1 MKKWIIKLVS
11 LLLVIILA
19 PTIFVVS
26 VENIPNQYDKTYLAE
41 MLDKYEM
48 LKSKKNKKVIFVGGS
63 ALPFGL
69 RSDLLEKT
77 TENYEF
83 VNFGLYATIGT
94 KYMMDVSKCN
104 IAKGDVVVLTP
115 ELNAQTYSL
124 YFNPDAVLE
133 ACDGWSSMYGNLS
146 ISDRMQLMYNY
157 PGFAKR
163 KIGYKSGNNKPDP
176 IGIYRHDSFNAYGEI
191 SVERKQNTMP
201 NGYDSTTLIEFKNE
215 LFNQEFIDYVND
227 YNKYIEKKGA
237 KLYFAFTPLNE
248 KALTASSKKRVE
260 FQNQLSKLLNCD
272 LLFGVEDGVMDYRYF
287 YDTNF
292 HLNTAGAIAYTSK
305 VKDFL
310 TSKIEDLNSVGTI
323 DVPNP
328 PKIEEGEIDPPIP
341 VDPVPF
347 DKYKGEPNNDYVNC
361 FEYQRVENTYK
372 VVGIKNEYKNMEE
385 VIMPSTYNKL
395 PITTI
400 ATDGLYGATNLK
412 RIHIGQTYRAL
423 EKGCFNSCI
432 SLERIYLYQMDG
444 NQIVPSPEELLT
456 GCSRFVKI
464 YIPEGSNYEY
474 GYTWIYYRDKFVFFG
489 DK

>member
-48 LKSKKNKKVIFVGGS
+48 LKAKKNKKVVFVGGS

-104 IAKGDVVVLTP
+104 ISKGDVVVLTP
-115 ELNAQTYSL
+115 EINAQTYSL

-163 KIGYKSGNNKPDP
+163 KIGYKRGNNKPDP
-176 IGIYRHDSFNAYGEI
+176 IGIYRHDSFNEYGEI

-201 NGYDSTTLIEFKNE
+201 KQSL
-215 LFNQEFIDYVND
+215 LPCV
-227 YNKYIEKKGA
+227 
-237 KLYFAFTPLNE
+237 
-248 KALTASSKKRVE
+248 
-260 FQNQLSKLLNCD
+260 LSL
-272 LLFGVEDGVMDYRYF
+272 
-287 YDTNF
+287 
-292 HLNTAGAIAYTSK
+292 
-305 VKDFL
+305 
-310 TSKIEDLNSVGTI
+310 
-323 DVPNP
+323 
-328 PKIEEGEIDPPIP
+328 
-341 VDPVPF
+341 
-347 DKYKGEPNNDYVNC
+347 
-361 FEYQRVENTYK
+361 
-372 VVGIKNEYKNMEE
+372 
-385 VIMPSTYNKL
+385 
-395 PITTI
+395 
-400 ATDGLYGATNLK
+400 
-412 RIHIGQTYRAL
+412 
-423 EKGCFNSCI
+423 
-432 SLERIYLYQMDG
+432 
-444 NQIVPSPEELLT
+444 
-456 GCSRFVKI
+456 
-464 YIPEGSNYEY
+464 
-474 GYTWIYYRDKFVFFG
+474 
-489 DK
+489 